1 MSGVYKR
8 GDILQ
13 VDFGTPPNEVKGHEQ
28 GMVRRATVWKSQERL
43 GLLIVL
49 PVTSKKP
56 HYALYNI
63 IEIQPSNTNGLTETS
78 YVLCHQIRT
87 ISLKRIKGKRGSI
100 DQENINKIIPVLKY
114 TLEI

>member
-63 IEIQPSNTNGLTETS
+63 IERSAARAIPAALGRPA
-78 YVLCHQIRT
+78 H
-87 ISLKRIKGKRGSI
+87 RI
-100 DQENINKIIPVLKY
+100 
-114 TLEI
+114 